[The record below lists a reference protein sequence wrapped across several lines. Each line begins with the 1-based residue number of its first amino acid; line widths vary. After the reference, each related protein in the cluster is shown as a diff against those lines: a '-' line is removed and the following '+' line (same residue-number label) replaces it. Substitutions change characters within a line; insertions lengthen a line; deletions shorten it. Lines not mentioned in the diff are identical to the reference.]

1 MFLKTKRLSYS
12 IADEIEESKQRL
24 KYAYFKFSIADD
36 PLLIEEAVFEIK
48 SLEAKYSYLL
58 RELKKEQET
67 K

>member
-1 MFLKTKRLSYS
+1 MKTRRRADS
-12 IADEIEESKQRL
+12 ITDETEESKRRL